1 MIEIFLSKNVII
13 VYEIIIVLIL
23 FFILFYQMKK
33 NKKFQERKRINEE
46 KMRYIRL
53 DEKLKN
59 PDIKSNWVNYANPFE
74 IQYSQQLN
82 SNMQEMSKY
91 QIEIE
96 VRSKSSIRKYLFDLD
111 KEITIGGNPSSVL
124 FLNDNSISNVN
135 CSIFLKNQM
144 VYLKHYDITFPIC
157 IQRGKRKKIIK
168 NQMLQLQNKDILTIG
183 ENVLYISIYKN

>member
-1 MIEIFLSKNVII
+1 MIEFFLSKNVII

-59 PDIKSNWVNYANPFE
+59 PDMKSDWANYANPFE

-82 SNMQEMSKY
+82 SNMQEMPKY

-124 FLNDNSISNVN
+124 FLNDNSISNAN

-144 VYLKHYDITFPIC
+144 VYLKHYDITFSIR
-157 IQRGKRKKIIK
+157 IQRGKRKKIIN